1 MSWPYPTEFPPRPPH
16 PKVDHPPIEAAAAR
30 KLFRLNWLLLAAMLA
45 VLDAT
50 LLLTNFRIQPMGY
63 LAALII
69 AAVYGISGHIHAQS
83 SRGRPWIS
91 SLLTGIAQII
101 LVVSVMISMTY
112 MAAAANLPLQDARL
126 LAFDRA
132 IGFDFRA
139 FVAFVNDH
147 PGVIAVLAWG
157 YRAISW
163 PILVIT
169 VLLPLTGHHLHASK
183 YILVF
188 LIALIATTVISLV
201 VPAIGTYG
209 AVGLVPS
216 DYPNFEPQ
224 GYYDTLRDLPLIRDG
239 SLRVLDLSQLG
250 GIVTF
255 PSFHAA
261 AAVIYIW
268 ALWPIR
274 FVRWIGLLS
283 NGAML
288 VSTPIGGG
296 HFLVDVLAGVAVA
309 ILSIV
314 AANRIGARLLSE
326 QRRNME
332 TFAAASAATSSPV
345 ALR

>member
-1 MSWPYPTEFPPRPPH
+1 MSWPISSWPRATEFPQRPAH
-16 PKVDHPPIEAAAAR
+16 SIADDTPIEAEAAR

-45 VLDAT
+45 ALDLT
-50 LLLTNFRIQPMGY
+50 LLATNFRIQPIGY
-63 LAALII
+63 LAALAI

-83 SRGRPWIS
+83 SGGRPWIW

-101 LVVSVMISMTY
+101 LVISVMISMTY
-112 MAAAANLPLQDARL
+112 MAAAANFPLQDARL

-139 FVAFVNDH
+139 FVAFVNDR
-147 PGVIAVLAWG
+147 PAVIAILAWG

-163 PILVIT
+163 PILVIA
-169 VLLPLTGHHLHASK
+169 VLLPLTGRHLHAGK

-188 LIALIATTVISLV
+188 LIALMATTVISLV
-201 VPAIGTYG
+201 VPAIGTY
-209 AVGLVPS
+209 AIVGLVPS

-239 SLRVLDLSQLG
+239 SLRLLDLSQLG

-274 FVRWIGLLS
+274 FVRWIGLFS
-283 NGAML
+283 NSAML
-288 VSTPIGGG
+288 ISTPIGGG
-296 HFLVDVLAGVAVA
+296 HFLADVLAGIAVAV
-309 ILSIV
+309 LSII
-314 AANRIGARLLSE
+314 AANRIGARLLADCSCPA
-326 QRRNME
+326 QQGGR
-332 TFAAASAATSSPV
+332 TAAILS
-345 ALR
+345 L